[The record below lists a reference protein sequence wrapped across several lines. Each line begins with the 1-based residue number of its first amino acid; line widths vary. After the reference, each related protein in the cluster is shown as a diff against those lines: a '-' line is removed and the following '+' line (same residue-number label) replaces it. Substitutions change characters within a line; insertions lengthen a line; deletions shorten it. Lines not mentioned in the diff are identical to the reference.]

1 MVKLTR
7 KKVQRKRAQRGGG
20 LNEEEQEEILY
31 RISEL
36 RDGKINTKNEN
47 NLTAIR
53 DVVAGGHFNDLDALD
68 YVVDKLDIVNQEIN
82 NQEITNYIIYL
93 NRIILDLHNKAAAR
107 QQAGRGTRRN
117 LMSCGPPPV
126 FGRFPGE
133 YCGWKKGGALVGNGI
148 PGEREFPYYCGDDAS
163 WLSEINMPCDNPAA
177 GGRRRRGR
185 KTTGRSRKTTGRSRK
200 TTGRSRKTTGRKT
213 RSDKKH

>member
-1 MVKLTR
+1 MKLTR
-7 KKVQRKRAQRGGG
+7 KKMQRKRAQRGGG

-68 YVVDKLDIVNQEIN
+68 YGVDKLDIVNKEIN

-107 QQAGRGTRRN
+107 QQAGRGASRN
-117 LMSCGPPPV
+117 LMSCGPRPV
-126 FGRFPGE
+126 VGRFPGE
-133 YCGWKKGGALVGNGI
+133 YCGCEKGEELLDNGI
-148 PGEREFPYYCGDDAS
+148 PGQREFPYYCGEEGS
-163 WLSEINMPCDNPAA
+163 WLSEIDRHCDTPAA

-185 KTTGRSRKTTGRSRK
+185 KTTGRKTTGRK

-213 RSDKKH
+213 RGHKKH